1 MIHAYRRAFFGDHG
15 KRVPRA
21 DCQMSAVLPA
31 VLPAAGL
38 GTSDSQLLEADLPF
52 DQDARFGLN

>member
-1 MIHAYRRAFFGDHG
+1 M
-15 KRVPRA
+15 RVPQA
-21 DCQMSAVLPA
+21 DYQMSAVLSA
-31 VLPAAGL
+31 VLPAAGP